1 MTLLSR
7 VLAYTLAVVLFGG
20 LVVLALAGV
29 SAATAVLVTAG
40 AVVALI
46 ALGGTLR
53 GRRTPPGPPRGG
65 PGGTMEG

>member
-7 VLAYTLAVVLFGG
+7 VLAYALAVGLFGG
-20 LVVLALAGV
+20 LVVLAVAGV
-29 SAATAVLVTAG
+29 PAATAVLVTAG

-46 ALGGTLR
+46 VMGGAFR
-53 GRRTPPGPPRGG
+53 GRRAPPGPPRGG